1 MKLLKKGDEMMS
13 VILIFVACCATMFA
27 AIWVYNQKETTAFH
41 KTQEQVK
48 TLETKVKEL
57 ESLISS
63 NINTVASN
71 NLKIQELG
79 MKVTC
84 FSDKVDKAEEN
95 VDNLQEHCAK
105 LRESHITLKEL
116 LSRKRP
122 VTKIQGPIE
131 VQVVTPQQKLKSDA
145 AKVKKQ
151 IKELGL

>member
-1 MKLLKKGDEMMS
+1 MKFSEGKEMTTLLF
-13 VILIFVACCATMFA
+13 IFVGCAVIMFA
-27 AIWVYNQKETTAFH
+27 AIYVYNQKESTAFH
-41 KTQEQVK
+41 KTQEQIAELKIKVRD
-48 TLETKVKEL
+48 LEALLTSNIGTVGNANLKVKEL
-57 ESLISS
+57 D
-63 NINTVASN
+63 
-71 NLKIQELG
+71 

-84 FSDKVDKAEEN
+84 FSNQVDKAEAE
-95 VDNLQEHCAK
+95 VEHLQEHCAK

-131 VQVVTPQQKLKSDA
+131 IQVVTPQQKLKADA

>member
-1 MKLLKKGDEMMS
+1 MKFSEGKEMTTLLF
-13 VILIFVACCATMFA
+13 IFVGCAVIMFA
-27 AIWVYNQKETTAFH
+27 AIYVYNQKESTAFH
-41 KTQEQVK
+41 KTQEQIAELKIKVRD
-48 TLETKVKEL
+48 LEALLTSNISTVGSSNLKVKEL
-57 ESLISS
+57 E
-63 NINTVASN
+63 
-71 NLKIQELG
+71 

-84 FSDKVDKAEEN
+84 FTDRVDKAEAE
-95 VDNLQEHCAK
+95 VDHLQEHCAK

-131 VQVVTPQQKLKSDA
+131 IQVVTPQQKLKADA

>member
-1 MKLLKKGDEMMS
+1 MKLAKGKEMEVLLS
-13 VILIFVACCATMFA
+13 IFVGCAVIMFA
-27 AIWVYNQKETTAFH
+27 AIYVYNQKESTAFH
-41 KTQEQVK
+41 KTQEQITELKVK
-48 TLETKVKEL
+48 VRELETLLTSNISTVGVANMKVKEL
-57 ESLISS
+57 D
-63 NINTVASN
+63 
-71 NLKIQELG
+71 

-84 FSDKVDKAEEN
+84 FTDRVDKAEAE
-95 VDNLQEHCAK
+95 VDHLQEHCAK